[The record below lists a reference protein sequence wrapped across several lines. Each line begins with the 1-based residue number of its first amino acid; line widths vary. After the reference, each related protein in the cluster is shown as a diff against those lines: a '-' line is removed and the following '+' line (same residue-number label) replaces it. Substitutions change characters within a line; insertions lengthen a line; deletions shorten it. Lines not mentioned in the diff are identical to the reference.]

1 MNYLDEVPFRTA
13 MSLNGDSEGEITL
26 VTAPDIELPDCT
38 DILMS
43 TMVSSHSGH
52 RWGMLEG
59 MSAVFSWKKGRE
71 TSWLISSSLA
81 SLQQYWEE
89 VRMICGVWQWWWGW
103 FGAAV

>member
-1 MNYLDEVPFRTA
+1 MLVLPLTVSVSLPPAARNQAAAMNYLDEVPFRTA

-59 MSAVFSWKKGRE
+59 MSAVFS
-71 TSWLISSSLA
+71 
-81 SLQQYWEE
+81 
-89 VRMICGVWQWWWGW
+89 
-103 FGAAV
+103 